1 VVILKKVAIMILLG
15 QSNAVGHGIP
25 MDPADYISTPLKNV
39 FGLHRDQNQ
48 SFTNQELH
56 WAGYVSAGM
65 NLAETQDHTYSVA
78 NCLAKTWQAEIDA
91 GNPRNLPDLYIVQ
104 IAIGAQGIGRN
115 DMWYPDREPVLI
127 PGVLGTVNIS
137 LYPYTLHIFSL
148 LRKWLEQEALEP
160 TYLGIHWRGG
170 EQDILE
176 ASDYLQEHLLGLYH
190 RLFDGF
196 TEALGQAVPIIL
208 HHYPY
213 DKNMRNRGEENP
225 RFMANMALINDIF
238 RQLAKDYPQISI
250 FDIRNSPL
258 YQPELSNDG
267 LFIDDLIHYRP
278 AANQWTAEQ
287 ILANFSENTN
297 SL

>member
-1 VVILKKVAIMILLG
+1 MIKKIAIMILLG
-15 QSNAVGHGIP
+15 QSNAVGHGVP

-78 NCLAKTWQAEIDA
+78 NCLAKAWQAEIDA

-148 LRKWLEQEALEP
+148 LHKWLEQEALDP

-176 ASDYLQEHLLGLYH
+176 ESDYLQEQLYGLYH

-196 TEALGQAVPIIL
+196 RDALGLPIPIIM
-208 HHYPY
+208 HHFPY
-213 DKNMRNRGEENP
+213 EKCMSNRGETSTQCL
-225 RFMANMALINDIF
+225 RNMAYINDLF
-238 RQLAKDYPQISI
+238 RQLKEEYPQTSI
-250 FDIRNSPL
+250 FDVRTAPF
-258 YQPELSNDG
+258 YQPEQPNDG
-267 LFIDDLIHYRP
+267 LFIEDQIHYSPETNR
-278 AANQWTAEQ
+278 WVAEQ
-287 ILANFSENTN
+287 ILSAYPNPV
-297 SL
+297 